1 MTNEPSPSAP
11 SEPVEHLESRQCWDL
26 LRQVSVGRL
35 AVWVDDHPDIFPLN
49 YTVDHGTLVFRTDE
63 GTKLSGA
70 LGETPVAL
78 EADGVDAVTGMAWS
92 VVVKGKAAAV
102 TGIEGVLDTASRGRP
117 GRRTTLSASLPI
129 RSREGASKSPRRSRG
144 GPSSAA
150 PSGLLPNRR
159 RRPPG
164 RRQASRVISTLTL
177 SVEPPPPDRMPLS
190 GGTSR

>member
-1 MTNEPSPSAP
+1 MTNEPSPAAP

-35 AVWVDDHPDIFPLN
+35 AVWIDDHPDIFPLN

-70 LGETPVAL
+70 LGGTPVAL

-102 TGIEGVLDTASRGRP
+102 TGIEGVLETASLYLFPWQAGKKDHFVRVTP
-117 GRRTTLSASLPI
+117 DSVTGRRFKVT
-129 RSREGASKSPRRSRG
+129 
-144 GPSSAA
+144 
-150 PSGLLPNRR
+150 
-159 RRPPG
+159 PP
-164 RRQASRVISTLTL
+164 LTWWTQ
-177 SVEPPPPDRMPLS
+177 LS
-190 GGTSR
+190 GAVRSSPE

>member
-1 MTNEPSPSAP
+1 MTNVQPAAASHES
-11 SEPVEHLESRQCWDL
+11 VEHLDSSQCWDL

-35 AVWVDDHPDIFPLN
+35 AVWIDDHPDIFPLN

-102 TGIEGVLDTASRGRP
+102 TGIEGVLDTASLYLFPWQAGKKDHFVRVTP
-117 GRRTTLSASLPI
+117 DSVTGRRFKVT
-129 RSREGASKSPRRSRG
+129 
-144 GPSSAA
+144 
-150 PSGLLPNRR
+150 
-159 RRPPG
+159 PP
-164 RRQASRVISTLTL
+164 LTWWTQ
-177 SVEPPPPDRMPLS
+177 LS
-190 GGTSR
+190 GAVRSSPE